1 MDPIVQI
8 YVDLITKSKKTLD
21 DLPEKT
27 EKQKAIKKAVKEALV
42 NTTTTEED
50 SE

>member
-8 YVDLITKSKKTLD
+8 YVYLITKGKKTLD

-27 EKQKAIKKAVKEALV
+27 EKQKAIKKAVKEALE
-42 NTTTTEED
+42 NTTEED